1 VTAATAGCAAQSG
14 DPAVDRAHHFYSAVA
29 HMDGASACADLAP
42 EARKALEQQEQMPCA
57 DAILK
62 QDLPQMVGTGE
73 VQVFGS
79 MAQIAY
85 PEETAF
91 LSRYG
96 DRWLLTA
103 VGCRPVT
110 GDKPHDCAIE
120 MG

>member
-79 MAQIAY
+79 MAHIAY

-103 VGCRPVT
+103 VGCKPVT
-110 GDKPHDCAIE
+110 GDKPHECAIE